1 MSAIDRSDIPPVGV
15 QTFVKALND
24 IVAYLERHTGQA
36 AEIPGD
42 SRVLT
47 PMILHLVARYPK
59 DQLVPIVQ
67 RVEALYRLLQTGAPA
82 EWGEPAHIHVA
93 VAEVAAAMPLHAGA
107 FQAPAF
113 CQRVAEVIRQRYP
126 DDNRGAVGTGPEV
139 DQWR

>member
-1 MSAIDRSDIPPVGV
+1 MSAINRSDIPPVDV

-59 DQLVPIVQ
+59 DQLVPVVQ
-67 RVEALYRLLQTGAPA
+67 RVEALYLLLQTGALA
-82 EWGEPAHIHVA
+82 EWGEPAHIHIA
-93 VAEVAAAMPLHAGA
+93 VAEVAAAMPLHGGA

-113 CQRVAEVIRQRYP
+113 RDRVEQAAAQLEEP
-126 DDNRGAVGTGPEV
+126 TGETRP
-139 DQWR
+139 